1 MGLAKHNEE
10 RRKAIAKFLKSHGF
24 SSATGPKRSMLKVTY
39 PLHCAA
45 EEGNWQIVGMLLNEG
60 VNPAQ
65 KNSSGKTTAQV
76 AEKKDKKGSHAS
88 VLRLLHS
95 AMQMTGGRA

>member
-65 KNSSGKTTAQV
+65 KNSSGKTAVQI
-76 AEKKDKKGSHAS
+76 AEKKNQKGSHAT
-88 VLRLLHS
+88 VLRLLKT
-95 AMQMTGGRA
+95 AIQMGGGEA